1 MQLLVV
7 HLLEMASKF
16 LLAYKVS
23 RDKSKSD
30 ANQNINYKVI
40 KKGQTNSN
48 SYIIII
54 PGSTSVASEVTP
66 LPSGNKKLYLK
77 IKIKLNSYS

>member
-1 MQLLVV
+1 MQLLIVL
-7 HLLEMASKF
+7 LLEMASKF

-40 KKGQTNSN
+40 KKGETNSN
-48 SYIIII
+48 SHIIII
-54 PGSTSVASEVTP
+54 PGTTLVANEVTP
-66 LPSGNKKLYLK
+66 
-77 IKIKLNSYS
+77 

>member
-40 KKGQTNSN
+40 KKGETNSK
-48 SYIIII
+48 SHIIII
-54 PGSTSVASEVTP
+54 PGSMLVANEVNP
-66 LPSGNKKLYLK
+66 
-77 IKIKLNSYS
+77 